1 MIVRYFFF
9 FIILTFYACSSNE
22 NVLLEL
28 ALDNSGENR
37 SELEA
42 VLDHYKDN
50 QKKQEAARFLISN
63 MIGKQVLDSNSV
75 KGNHVYFDAFANYRE
90 TYGSFLYDIQYAIY
104 DSINKLYS
112 YTKVNPRFLSDLKE
126 LSSDYLIHHIDQ
138 CFQNKERYPWCKN
151 MDWDIFFDMYSLTLQ
166 IIVIGNMLG
175 VILIENMLHYEILC
189 ICVRMKKLVKLY
201 RMR

>member
-75 KGNHVYFDAFANYRE
+75 KE
-90 TYGSFLYDIQYAIY
+90 TMCISMLSLIIERHTVPFYMISNTLY
-104 DSINKLYS
+104 
-112 YTKVNPRFLSDLKE
+112 
-126 LSSDYLIHHIDQ
+126 
-138 CFQNKERYPWCKN
+138 
-151 MDWDIFFDMYSLTLQ
+151 M
-166 IIVIGNMLG
+166 IV
-175 VILIENMLHYEILC
+175 
-189 ICVRMKKLVKLY
+189 
-201 RMR
+201 

>member
-138 CFQNKERYPWCKN
+138 CFQNKERVRIWTG
-151 MDWDIFFDMYSLTLQ
+151 IFSLIMYSLTLQ

>member
-138 CFQNKERYPWCKN
+138 CFQNKERYPWSKN

>member
-151 MDWDIFFDMYSLTLQ
+151 TGIFSLIMYSLTLQ

>member
-75 KGNHVYFDAFANYRE
+75 KGNQVYFDAFANYRA
-90 TYGSFLYDIQYAIY
+90 TYGPFLYDIQYAIY
-104 DSINKLYS
+104 DSINKLYP

-151 MDWDIFFDMYSLTLQ
+151 MDWDIFFDYVLPYTTDNCHWEHAGS
-166 IIVIGNMLG
+166 
-175 VILIENMLHYEILC
+175 YFD
-189 ICVRMKKLVKLY
+189 
-201 RMR
+201 

>member
-1 MIVRYFFF
+1 
-9 FIILTFYACSSNE
+9 
-22 NVLLEL
+22 
-28 ALDNSGENR
+28 
-37 SELEA
+37 
-42 VLDHYKDN
+42 
-50 QKKQEAARFLISN
+50 

-151 MDWDIFFDMYSLTLQ
+151 MDWDIFFDYVLPYTTDNCHWEL
-166 IIVIGNMLG
+166 LG

>member
-112 YTKVNPRFLSDLKE
+112 YTKVNPRFLYDLKE
-126 LSSDYLIHHIDQ
+126 LKSDILGVRIWTGIFSLI
-138 CFQNKERYPWCKN
+138 
-151 MDWDIFFDMYSLTLQ
+151 MYSLTLQ

>member
-151 MDWDIFFDMYSLTLQ
+151 MAGIFSLIMYSLTLQ